1 MSRVMQGLC
10 NHAVILAAS
19 MLAGCMGAAYTKPP
33 TAPAAYNAQGMPDVN
48 ALMAKQRFNA
58 DMAQEPDLPAWHDA
72 REKMALAVGDR
83 VFDKTFDRTFDSMI
97 IALANLGCRVNN
109 MERTSGYITASLPQL
124 QPEQREALDKE
135 AMAQYAQAKGYPAS
149 VLDNSGPFGNIN
161 FMPMMQRQGAGL
173 TLTMIRQSS
182 DKTKV
187 KLRFDNVFY
196 PRTVEE
202 LYKHVWDAVDKQI
215 FLDRSTD

>member
-1 MSRVMQGLC
+1 MQRLC
-10 NHAVILAAS
+10 NLAAIVGAS
-19 MLAGCMGAAYTKPP
+19 VLAGCMGAYTRPP
-33 TAPAAYNAQGMPDVN
+33 TAQPVNRVQGMPDVN
-48 ALMAKQRFNA
+48 TLMAKQRLNA
-58 DMAQEPDLPAWHDA
+58 DMMQQPDLPAWHDA

-83 VFDKTFDRTFDSMI
+83 VIDRAFDRTFDSMI

-109 MERTSGYITASLPQL
+109 MERNSGYITASLPEL
-124 QPEQREALDKE
+124 QPEQRDALEKE
-135 AMAQYAQAKGYPAS
+135 AVAQYAQAKGYPAS

-173 TLTMIRQSS
+173 TLTMTRQSS
-182 DKTKV
+182 DRTKV

-202 LYKHVWDAVDKQI
+202 LYKRVWDAVDKQI
-215 FLDRSTD
+215 FLDRATD

>member
-1 MSRVMQGLC
+1 
-10 NHAVILAAS
+10 
-19 MLAGCMGAAYTKPP
+19 MGAYTRPP
-33 TAPAAYNAQGMPDVN
+33 TALPVNRVQGMPDVN
-48 ALMAKQRFNA
+48 ALMAKQRLNA
-58 DMAQEPDLPAWHDA
+58 DMMQQPDLPAWHDA

-83 VFDKTFDRTFDSMI
+83 VIDKAFDRTFDSMI

-109 MERTSGYITASLPQL
+109 MERNSGYITASLPEL
-124 QPEQREALDKE
+124 QPEQRDALEKE
-135 AMAQYAQAKGYPAS
+135 AVAQYAQAKGYPAS

-173 TLTMIRQSS
+173 TLTMTRQSA
-182 DKTKV
+182 DRTKV

-202 LYKHVWDAVDKQI
+202 LYKRVWDAVDKQI
-215 FLDRSTD
+215 FLDRATD